1 MRVSINIGESDHEI
15 AAYLSKQENKQR
27 FIRDLIRDHMKE
39 EEKKNAALIASGQ
52 AAAIA
57 EWEKKMKGR

>member
-1 MRVSINIGESDHEI
+1 MRVSINIGESDREI

-39 EEKKNAALIASGQ
+39 EEKKKAALIASGQ
-52 AAAIA
+52 AALIKTL
-57 EWEKKMKGR
+57 EG

>member
-1 MRVSINIGESDHEI
+1 MRVSINIGESDREI

-39 EEKKNAALIASGQ
+39 EERKNAALIASGQ
-52 AAAIA
+52 AALIKSM
-57 EWEKKMKGR
+57 EG

>member
-1 MRVSINIGESDHEI
+1 MRVSINIGESDREI

-39 EEKKNAALIASGQ
+39 EERKNAALIASGQ
-52 AAAIA
+52 AALIKSL
-57 EWEKKMKGR
+57 EG

>member
-1 MRVSINIGESDHEI
+1 MRVSINIGESDREI

-52 AAAIA
+52 AALIKSM
-57 EWEKKMKGR
+57 EG